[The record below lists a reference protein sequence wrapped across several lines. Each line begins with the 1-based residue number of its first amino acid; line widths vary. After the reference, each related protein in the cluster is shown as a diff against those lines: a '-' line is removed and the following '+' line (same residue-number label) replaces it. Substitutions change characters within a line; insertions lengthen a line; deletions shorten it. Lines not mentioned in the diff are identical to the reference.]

1 MGDKNGSIDFM
12 QLRGYIGAVP
22 LSDHTGGIG
31 GDPAVW
37 VYGDPGVVPLLLP
50 NQALGRETA
59 EKVGAVGANRDPN
72 ESGRGIPYR
81 GGNDGQY
88 VQKGKNIQGTGSE
101 SDPTVQ

>member
-37 VYGDPGVVPLLLP
+37 VYGDPGTVPLLLP

-59 EKVGAVGANRDPN
+59 EKLGAVGA
-72 ESGRGIPYR
+72 
-81 GGNDGQY
+81 GGEDGGEG
-88 VQKGKNIQGTGSE
+88 VGGE
-101 SDPTVQ
+101 ELACLC